1 MGRKSLR
8 TYEGQVVAPALSFPG
23 RLRWPILLAA
33 EGLMLAVA
41 ASSVNIPPLVA
52 QLFRA
57 LLTF

>member
-1 MGRKSLR
+1 MDR
-8 TYEGQVVAPALSFPG
+8 TSQRRHEGLAVAQGSSVHA
-23 RLRWPILLAA
+23 RVRWPLLLVA

-41 ASSVNIPPLVA
+41 ASSVKIPPLVA

>member
-1 MGRKSLR
+1 MDRMSQR
-8 TYEGQVVAPALSFPG
+8 THEGLAVAQGFSVCG
-23 RLRWPILLAA
+23 RLRWPLLLAA

-41 ASSVNIPPLVA
+41 ASSVKIPPLVA

>member
-1 MGRKSLR
+1 MGWTQRTHEGLAVAQGLSL
-8 TYEGQVVAPALSFPG
+8 PA
-23 RLRWPILLAA
+23 RLRWPLFLVG

-41 ASSVNIPPLVA
+41 ASSVTIPPLVA